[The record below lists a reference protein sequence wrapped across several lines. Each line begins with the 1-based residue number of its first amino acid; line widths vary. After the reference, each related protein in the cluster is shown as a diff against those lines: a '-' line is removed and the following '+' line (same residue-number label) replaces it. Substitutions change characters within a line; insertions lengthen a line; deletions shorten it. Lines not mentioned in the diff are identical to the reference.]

1 MAARPTGG
9 HHYAKSIVAAVL
21 HVAEFTETGPH
32 SVTCRMK
39 RIALSLALVLV
50 LLPFTLN
57 AQAPNVKQFITQ
69 IANGWTTEAKRA
81 LPDMLVDHPEDP
93 GVMFMHA
100 SLVEDPARSLTMF
113 ERVVNSHPKSEWAD
127 DALFRIIAYSCVKN
141 NVEKARK
148 ALLTMREQYL
158 QSEYLAAA
166 NDLVRMTVG
175 LPPVQDKKV
184 AASPA
189 PATTITP
196 AAAPAAAPA
205 ADPSRPFT
213 IQVGSYTSKDQ
224 AQSTLDSF
232 KAKRMRATV
241 VEVARGNWK
250 SFTINVGDYTTIDEA
265 KAEVN
270 AVKSICRCKAFV
282 VKR

>member
-1 MAARPTGG
+1 
-9 HHYAKSIVAAVL
+9 
-21 HVAEFTETGPH
+21 
-32 SVTCRMK
+32 MK
-39 RIALSLALVLV
+39 RIALPLALVLV

-81 LPDMLVDHPEDP
+81 LPDMLVDYPEDP

-141 NVEKARK
+141 SVERARK

-189 PATTITP
+189 PATTVTP
-196 AAAPAAAPA
+196 AVAAAAAAAPA

-232 KAKRMRATV
+232 KTKRMKAMV

-250 SFTINVGDYTTIDEA
+250 SFTINVGDYATIDEA

-270 AVKSICRCKAFV
+270 AVKTICRCKAFV

>member
-1 MAARPTGG
+1 
-9 HHYAKSIVAAVL
+9 
-21 HVAEFTETGPH
+21 
-32 SVTCRMK
+32 MK
-39 RIALSLALVLV
+39 RIALPLALIIV
-50 LLPFTLN
+50 LLPFQLN
-57 AQAPNVKQFITQ
+57 AQAPNIKQFITQ

-81 LPDMLVDHPEDP
+81 LPDMLVDYPEDP

-100 SLVEDPARSLTMF
+100 SLVEDPTRSLTMF
-113 ERVVNSHPKSEWAD
+113 ERVVNSYPKSEWAD

-175 LPPVQDKKV
+175 LPPVQEKKA

-189 PATTITP
+189 AATTVTPP
-196 AAAPAAAPA
+196 AAAAAAPMNA
-205 ADPSRPFT
+205 ADPSKPFT
-213 IQVGSYTSKDQ
+213 IQVGSYTSKEQ

-232 KAKRMRATV
+232 KAKRMKATV

-250 SFTINVGDYTTIDEA
+250 SFTINVGDYTTIDDA
-265 KAEVN
+265 KADVN

>member
-1 MAARPTGG
+1 
-9 HHYAKSIVAAVL
+9 
-21 HVAEFTETGPH
+21 
-32 SVTCRMK
+32 MK
-39 RIALSLALVLV
+39 RIALPLALVVV
-50 LLPFTLN
+50 LFPFTAN
-57 AQAPNVKQFITQ
+57 AQAPNIKQYITQ

-81 LPDMLVDHPEDP
+81 LPDMLVDYPEDP

-100 SLVEDPARSLTMF
+100 SLVEDPTRSLTMF
-113 ERVVNSHPKSEWAD
+113 ERVVNAYPKSEWAD
-127 DALFRIIAYSCVKN
+127 DALFRIIAYSCVKG

-175 LPPVQDKKV
+175 LPPAQEKKV

-189 PATTITP
+189 PATTVTP
-196 AAAPAAAPA
+196 AAAAAAAAPA
-205 ADPSRPFT
+205 NDPSKPFT
-213 IQVGSYTSKDQ
+213 IQVGSYTSKEQ

-232 KAKRMRATV
+232 KAKRMKATV

-265 KAEVN
+265 KADVN

>member
-1 MAARPTGG
+1 
-9 HHYAKSIVAAVL
+9 
-21 HVAEFTETGPH
+21 
-32 SVTCRMK
+32 MK
-39 RIALSLALVLV
+39 RIALTLALCALCTPVFLQ
-50 LLPFTLN
+50 
-57 AQAPNVKQFITQ
+57 AQAPNIKQYITQ

-81 LPDMLVDHPEDP
+81 LPDMLVDYPDDP

-100 SLVEDPARSLTMF
+100 SLVEDPTRSLTMF
-113 ERVVNSHPKSEWAD
+113 ERVVNAYPKSEWAD

-175 LPPVQDKKV
+175 LPPMQEPKKSGAAPV
-184 AASPA
+184 AT
-189 PATTITP
+189 ATTP
-196 AAAPAAAPA
+196 AAAAPA
-205 ADPSRPFT
+205 PVVDTPSKPFT
-213 IQVGSYTSKDQ
+213 IQVGSYTSKEQ

-232 KAKRMRATV
+232 KAKRMKASV
-241 VEVARGNWK
+241 VEVAKGTWK
-250 SFTINVGDYTTIDEA
+250 SFTINVGDYGTIDEA
-265 KAEVN
+265 KADVN
-270 AVKSICRCKAFV
+270 AVKSICHCKAFV